1 MANDVIYQAEM
12 CGQPITRDGEICT
25 QQIGTLN
32 N

>member
-12 CGQPITRDGEICT
+12 CGQPITKDDAQYT